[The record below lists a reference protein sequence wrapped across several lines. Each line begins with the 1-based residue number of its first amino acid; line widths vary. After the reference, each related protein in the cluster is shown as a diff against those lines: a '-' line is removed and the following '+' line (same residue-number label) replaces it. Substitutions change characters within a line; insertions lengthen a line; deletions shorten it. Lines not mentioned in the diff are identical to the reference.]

1 MAFLLNLDNSSDAIW
16 LRTVARRGA
25 TMTVPLLTL
34 LVLIV
39 AFSAEVGW
47 LCRC

>member
-1 MAFLLNLDNSSDAIW
+1 MRSSGRDRCRH
-16 LRTVARRGA
+16 LVEPA

-39 AFSAEVGW
+39 AFAANVGW
-47 LCRC
+47 LCWA

>member
-1 MAFLLNLDNSSDAIW
+1 MGSSGRDRCRH
-16 LRTVARRGA
+16 LVEPA

-39 AFSAEVGW
+39 AFAANVGW
-47 LCRC
+47 LCWA

>member
-1 MAFLLNLDNSSDAIW
+1 MGSSGRDRCRH
-16 LRTVARRGA
+16 LVEPA

-34 LVLIV
+34 MVLLV
-39 AFSAEVGW
+39 AFAAEIGW